1 MARPYRFLNKYIPKN
16 HVRVCLITQDDRGVK
31 KILTPKK
38 IAERFFLASTV
49 RVCLITQDDRGVKK
63 LFLRQKKSR
72 SDFFWRRP
80 LGCVLKET
88 YAEGGKKRLVTCV
101 DKESF
106 LFEKIYPT
114 RNLPYPFPYPIKFE
128 VCRPVSTS
136 AASPLSGSVRL
147 VQLGMIPVLR
157 AGG

>member
-1 MARPYRFLNKYIPKN
+1 M
-16 HVRVCLITQDDRGVK
+16 
-31 KILTPKK
+31 
-38 IAERFFLASTV
+38 ASTV

-101 DKESF
+101 DKKKYAEGGKKRINETR
-106 LFEKIYPT
+106 LGPGTKNETPPGRNPT
-114 RNLPYPFPYPIKFE
+114 SK
-128 VCRPVSTS
+128 T
-136 AASPLSGSVRL
+136 
-147 VQLGMIPVLR
+147 
-157 AGG
+157 AGL

>member
-1 MARPYRFLNKYIPKN
+1 M
-16 HVRVCLITQDDRGVK
+16 
-31 KILTPKK
+31 
-38 IAERFFLASTV
+38 ASTV

-106 LFEKIYPT
+106 LFEQKLYVQ
-114 RNLPYPFPYPIKFE
+114 KA
-128 VCRPVSTS
+128 VCISNGR
-136 AASPLSGSVRL
+136 
-147 VQLGMIPVLR
+147 
-157 AGG
+157 